1 MKNLIVFLTQ
11 NLHPLQIITKN
22 SFWITLGKILG
33 GVLRALLV
41 IFSARFLGPDLY
53 GSFALAINFVLIFSF
68 LPELGLTAILT
79 RELSKRK
86 EEKEKIFNE
95 VLSFS
100 LFLSLISYVLIIL
113 LGVIIIKDIRSLKLL
128 PILGIMMIFDVLREF
143 AYAVYRAELKGEL
156 QGILHFLTNLL
167 LFIFGLYSL
176 IKFNTTIALAYAYFF
191 SIGLGFIL
199 SILFLGK
206 LLKTFKFIF
215 DLNIYKLYFKSSWP
229 IAIAN
234 ALYLLLLFTDSII
247 LGWFYPSY
255 FVGIYN
261 SAVKVNEFLILF
273 PTGVS
278 LALLPL
284 FSSNLNNKEELRK
297 TMEFGI
303 YLNYLIVI
311 PIILSIFILSDKLII
326 LVFGENYFTATYGLK
341 ILIPSLLANSIF
353 MVFSQFLIAIDRRV
367 ELLIYEFIGYITNVL
382 LNLILIPKFDFIA
395 ASYTTTFSSF
405 LTFLLGYFAIQKYLS
420 FNLWQDITKPL
431 LASLILSLFLILV
444 TKFSLIF
451 SIIGGIF
458 VYFLTLVLLKDKIFS
473 ELPRYLRL
481 SR

>member
-1 MKNLIVFLTQ
+1 MTQ
-11 NLHPLQIITKN
+11 NIHPLQIITKN

-100 LFLSLISYVLIIL
+100 LFLSLISYLLIIILGIVLI
-113 LGVIIIKDIRSLKLL
+113 KDGRSFKLL
-128 PILGIMMIFDVLREF
+128 PILGIMMIFDILREF

-156 QGILHFLTNLL
+156 QGVLHFITNLL
-167 LFIFGLYSL
+167 LFVFGLYSL
-176 IKFNTTIALAYAYFF
+176 IKFKTTIALAYAYFI
-191 SIGLGFIL
+191 SIGLGCIL
-199 SILFLGK
+199 GILFLGK
-206 LLKTFKFIF
+206 LIKSFRFVFELKAYKF
-215 DLNIYKLYFKSSWP
+215 YFKSSWP

-261 SAVKVNEFLILF
+261 SVVKINEFLILF
-273 PTGVS
+273 PTGIALS
-278 LALLPL
+278 LLPL
-284 FSSNLNNKEELRK
+284 FSSNLNNKKELK
-297 TMEFGI
+297 NTLEFGI
-303 YLNYLIVI
+303 YLNYLII
-311 PIILSIFILSDKLII
+311 LPIIFSIFILAEKII
-326 LVFGENYFTATYGLK
+326 LLVFGKDYFSATYGLK

-353 MVFSQFLIAIDRRV
+353 MIFSQFLIAIDKRI
-367 ELLIYEFIGYITNVL
+367 ELLIYEFIGYIANIL
-382 LNLILIPKFDFIA
+382 LNLILIPKFNFIA
-395 ASYTTTFSSF
+395 ASYATTFSSF
-405 LTFLLGYFAIQKYLS
+405 LIFLSGYFAIQKYLK
-420 FNLWQDITKPL
+420 FDLWYGFYKPFI
-431 LASLILSLFLILV
+431 ASLALSLFLISFVKLNFHLLV
-444 TKFSLIF
+444 T
-451 SIIGGIF
+451 IICGTII
-458 VYFLTLVLLKDKIFS
+458 YFLTLVVLKDKIFA
-473 ELPRYLRL
+473 EFKNYL
-481 SR
+481 SFSFQ